1 MAAALLLVACGD
13 GGNDSAATTAS
24 TASGLQLDQPVL
36 VTGIDGVFQ
45 IGTDGTITGLLDGP
59 VSVAVDDARGGL
71 LYQLESGRSREPDD
85 RSTIVWWIPKGAG
98 GAQELLVPG
107 PSSGHLLTLHDTY
120 ATPSGFA
127 VLYTRHETDHSVD
140 EMVDSLRRFDV
151 ADRQVT
157 ELYSQGAIGQGFG
170 DISAGGALISGTWY
184 GEVGSECFLLDLDG
198 RQRDLVP
205 PAAGD
210 PAADEY
216 VGGCRLS
223 PDGTRLAFV
232 TTHPERVTVSLRNL
246 ETGEQTEFEILEG
259 DGRVGSIDLSDRALL
274 VNLERYG
281 PLPAIVFDLDTPDVS
296 PRQLPI
302 TGVARFTSQ
311 PLDIG
316 RQPASPTTSSA
327 PTSSTTTS
335 TRPPASPSTSAH
347 STVPSPPTGEL
358 VLRSDGLGVVAFGEP
373 LETALPALTKAVG
386 SQPTADSTTTGV
398 MPQGFGGS
406 TVRFVSFGQL
416 TVIFSDGGYYRDD
429 GVMYFAGWSL
439 GGPGQASWA
448 TPQGITIGSTV
459 DDLRTAYGDQL
470 RLPPAPDECAGG
482 AWTFSVGP
490 TALGF
495 EGELSGPPTD
505 TLSTVTRLA
514 AGAQSSC

>member
-1 MAAALLLVACGD
+1 VACGE
-13 GGNDSAATTAS
+13 GGSDSTATTAA
-24 TASGLQLDQPVL
+24 TASGLQLNQPVL

-98 GAQELLVPG
+98 GAQELLVPA
-107 PSSGHLLTLHDTY
+107 PSSRHLLTLHDTY

-127 VLYTRHETDHSVD
+127 VLYTRHETDHPVD

-184 GEVGSECFLLDLDG
+184 GGVGSECFLRDLDG
-198 RQRDLVP
+198 RRVDLVP

-223 PDGTRLAFV
+223 ADGTRLAFV
-232 TTHPERVTVSLRNL
+232 TTHPERVTVSIRNL

-274 VNLERYG
+274 VNLERDG
-281 PLPAIVFDLDTPDVS
+281 PLPALVFDLDTPDVS

-302 TGVARFTSQ
+302 AGVARFTNQ

-316 RQPASPTTSSA
+316 RQAASPTTSSA
-327 PTSSTTTS
+327 KTSSTTTS
-335 TRPPASPSTSAH
+335 IRPPARCSAADAP
-347 STVPSPPTGEL
+347 TPPAQDDLPGPVADLRAEILRAATACDFDRLNELAVAGDIPFVHTDVLVEEYQNMAPGEFWRNGETRGVEFLADL
-358 VLRSDGLGVVAFGEP
+358 VHDLSQPVEVVDDDRLGVLYEWRD
-373 LETALPALTKAVG
+373 PALCHVL
-386 SQPTADSTTTGV
+386 DDV
-398 MPQGFGGS
+398 
-406 TVRFVSFGQL
+406 QL
-416 TVIFSDGGYYRDD
+416 CRWVVITE
-429 GVMYFAGWSL
+429 AGDWIAFYSE
-439 GGPGQASWA
+439 
-448 TPQGITIGSTV
+448 TP
-459 DDLRTAYGDQL
+459 
-470 RLPPAPDECAGG
+470 
-482 AWTFSVGP
+482 
-490 TALGF
+490 
-495 EGELSGPPTD
+495 
-505 TLSTVTRLA
+505 
-514 AGAQSSC
+514 